1 MPPTDDPESKE
12 KDARAGRVAIV
23 GRPNVGKSTLLNAL
37 LGQKLAITAPRP
49 GTTRSRL
56 LGVVTSADPPTQIA
70 FVDTPGLERPRSVLG
85 RVLVEEAQASLED
98 TDAVLVVVDATAH
111 GPGGDPVPAA
121 DADIIEQAARV
132 GHPVV
137 LALNKIDKVKDKS
150 ALLPKLEAWSQRFE
164 LAALVPISALSG
176 KNLEPLVRE
185 LRALLPEGLLY
196 EEEFLT
202 DKPERFFMAE
212 LVREAIIHHTRQEV
226 PYSVAVQIEQVQ
238 EEEHLTRVGAMILVD
253 KPTHKGIL
261 IGAGGARL
269 KAIGTDARLQIEAL
283 LGRKVFL
290 ELWVKVEE
298 DWTRDPQKV
307 RRLTREP
314 S

>member
-1 MPPTDDPESKE
+1 MPESQSE
-12 KDARAGRVAIV
+12 VPRAGRVAIV

-49 GTTRSRL
+49 GTTRSCL
-56 LGVVTSADPPTQIA
+56 LGVYASAEPKTQIA

-98 TDAVLVVVDATAH
+98 ADAVLVVVDATAS
-111 GPGGDPVPAA
+111 GPGGDPIAPA
-121 DADIIEQAARV
+121 DAEILELVARV

-137 LALNKIDKVKDKS
+137 LALNKVDKLKDKS
-150 ALLPKLEAWSQRFE
+150 VLLPKLAAYGERFR
-164 LAALVPISALSG
+164 LAALVPISALHG
-176 KNLEPLVRE
+176 DNLPPLVRE
-185 LRALLPEGLLY
+185 LAALLPEGLLY
-196 EEEFLT
+196 EDDFLT

-212 LVREAIIHHTRQEV
+212 LVREAIIAHTRQEV
-226 PYSVAVQIEQVQ
+226 PYSVAVQIDKVR
-238 EEEHLTRVGAMILVD
+238 EEERLTRIGATIIVD
-253 KPTHKGIL
+253 RPSHKGIV

-269 KAIGTDARLQIEAL
+269 KAIGTDARKEIEAF

-298 DWTRDPQKV
+298 DWTRDAQKA

-314 S
+314 SST

>member
-1 MPPTDDPESKE
+1 MTSEKE
-12 KDARAGRVAIV
+12 EARAGRVAIV

-37 LGQKLAITAPRP
+37 MGQKLAITAPRP
-49 GTTRSRL
+49 GTTRSCL
-56 LGVVTSADPPTQIA
+56 LGVYASADPPTQIA

-98 TDAVLVVVDATAH
+98 TDAVLVVIDATTH
-111 GPGGDPVPAA
+111 GTGGDPIAAA
-121 DADIIEQAARV
+121 DAELLEQVARV

-137 LALNKIDKVKDKS
+137 VALNKVDKVKDKS
-150 ALLPKLEAWSQRFE
+150 ALLPKLAAWTERFE
-164 LAALVPISALSG
+164 LAATVPISALRSD
-176 KNLEPLVRE
+176 NLEPLVRE

-196 EEEFLT
+196 EDDFLT
-202 DKPERFFMAE
+202 DKPERFFLAE

-226 PYSVAVQIEQVQ
+226 PYSVAVQIEQVS
-238 EEEHLTRVGAMILVD
+238 EEERLTRVGATILVD
-253 KPTHKGIL
+253 RASHKGIV
-261 IGAGGARL
+261 IGAGGAML
-269 KAIGTDARLQIEAL
+269 KAIGSDAREQMEAL

-290 ELWVKVEE
+290 QLWVKVEE
-298 DWTRDPQKV
+298 DWTRDAQKV

>member
-1 MPPTDDPESKE
+1 MPEHEPENE
-12 KDARAGRVAIV
+12 REGARAGRVAIV

-37 LGQKLAITAPRP
+37 LGQKLAIVAPRP
-49 GTTRSRL
+49 GTTRSCL
-56 LGVVTSADPPTQIA
+56 LGVYASADPPTQIA

-98 TDAVLVVVDATAH
+98 TDAVLVVVDATAG
-111 GPGGDPVPAA
+111 GPGGDPIAPA
-121 DADIIEQAARV
+121 DAEIIEQAARI
-132 GHPVV
+132 GHPIV
-137 LALNKIDKVKDKS
+137 LALNKVDKVKDKS
-150 ALLPKLEAWSQRFE
+150 ALLPKLEAWNQRFQ
-164 LAALVPISALSG
+164 LAALVPISALS
-176 KNLEPLVRE
+176 KTNLEPLVRE
-185 LRALLPEGLLY
+185 LRALLPEGLVY
-196 EEEFLT
+196 EEDFLT

-226 PYSVAVQIEQVQ
+226 PYSVAVQIEQVR
-238 EEEHLTRVGAMILVD
+238 EEQHITHIGATIIVD
-253 KPTHKGIL
+253 KASHKGIL

-269 KAIGTDARLQIEAL
+269 KTIGTDARQQIEEL

-298 DWTRDPQKV
+298 DWTRDAQKA
-307 RRLTREP
+307 RKLTREP

>member
-1 MPPTDDPESKE
+1 MDLEDNE
-12 KDARAGRVAIV
+12 ARSGRVAIV

-49 GTTRSRL
+49 GTTRSRM
-56 LGVVTSADPPTQIA
+56 LGVYASDAPPTQIA

-98 TDAVLVVVDATAH
+98 TEAVLVLVDATH
-111 GPGGDPVPAA
+111 RGPGGDPVAQE
-121 DADIIEQAARV
+121 DAEVVELAQRIGR
-132 GHPVV
+132 PVV
-137 LALNKIDKVKDKS
+137 LALNKVDKVKDKS

-164 LAALVPISALSG
+164 LAALVPVSALKGS
-176 KNLEPLVRE
+176 NLDPLIRE

-196 EEEFLT
+196 DPDFIT

-212 LVREAIIHHTRQEV
+212 LVREAIIHHTREEV
-226 PYSVAVQIEQVQ
+226 PYAVAVQIDDVK
-238 EEEHLTRVGAMILVD
+238 EEEHLTRIIATIVVD
-253 KPTHKGIL
+253 KPSHKGIL

-269 KAIGTDARLQIEAL
+269 KAIGTDARQEIERL
-283 LGRKVFL
+283 LEKKVFL
-290 ELWVKVEE
+290 KLWVKVEE
-298 DWTRDPQKV
+298 DWTRDAHKV

>member
-1 MPPTDDPESKE
+1 MSESQRE
-12 KDARAGRVAIV
+12 AARAGRVAIV

-49 GTTRSRL
+49 GTTRSCL
-56 LGVVTSADPPTQIA
+56 LGVYASADPPVQIA

-98 TDAVLVVVDATAH
+98 ADAVLVVVEAKK
-111 GPGGDPVPAA
+111 GGRGGDPVAPA
-121 DADIIEQAARV
+121 DADIVEQVARV
-132 GHPVV
+132 GHPIV
-137 LALNKIDKVKDKS
+137 LALNKVDAVKDKS
-150 ALLPKLEAWSQRFE
+150 ALLPVLEAWSRRFE
-164 LAALVPISALSG
+164 LAAIVPISALRG
-176 KNLEPLVRE
+176 DNLEPLVRE

-196 EEEFLT
+196 EEDFLT
-202 DKPERFFMAE
+202 DKPERFFVAE

-226 PYSVAVQIEQVQ
+226 PYSVAVQVEQMR
-238 EEEHLTRVGAMILVD
+238 EEERTTRIGAAILVD
-253 KPTHKGIL
+253 RPSHKGIV

-269 KAIGTDARLQIEAL
+269 KAIGTDARKEIEAL

-290 ELWVKVEE
+290 ELFVKVEE
-298 DWTRDPQKV
+298 DWTRDAHKA

-314 S
+314 SAS